1 MKKSL
6 NAWTV
11 DPAAGFEQMF
21 RELKAAGFDGV
32 ELNVDREGAGAH
44 SLTLSTT
51 REELAAV
58 KALSQRYEVQH
69 CISSQGGKPHPPTPS
84 PPTRGGNN
92 Y

>member
-44 SLTLSTT
+44 SLTLATT
-51 REELAAV
+51 RQELAAQSYYRERPQ
-58 KALSQRYEVQH
+58 KRQGKKPGRGQWALAFLLRQ
-69 CISSQGGKPHPPTPS
+69 I
-84 PPTRGGNN
+84 
-92 Y
+92 